1 MNLNIDCVKDLLMDI
16 QSFCK
21 SNVHYDCARDEIPE
35 RLQKYSYDDILYSA
49 RQCNKQNLILGYDEY
64 DAGNY
69 FIIEDLTFEGQ
80 AFLSNLNNPEVFK
93 KTKEKSSVL
102 GYALDKIIDFVVQF
116 AASLLS
122 R

>member
-1 MNLNIDCVKDLLMDI
+1 M
-16 QSFCK
+16 
-21 SNVHYDCARDEIPE
+21 
-35 RLQKYSYDDILYSA
+35 
-49 RQCNKQNLILGYDEY
+49 GYDEY
-64 DAGNY
+64 DASNML
-69 FIIEDLTFEGQ
+69 IIEDLTLKGQ
-80 AFLSNLNNPEVFK
+80 AFLNNLNNPEVFK

>member
-21 SNVHYDCARDEIPE
+21 PNVHYDCARDEIPE

-49 RQCNKQNLILGYDEY
+49 RKCNEQGLILGYDEY
-64 DAGNY
+64 DASNML
-69 FIIEDLTFEGQ
+69 IIEDLTLKGQ
-80 AFLSNLNNPEVFK
+80 AFLNNLNNPEVLK
-93 KTKEKSSVL
+93 TTKEKSSVL

>member
-21 SNVHYDCARDEIPE
+21 PNVHYDCARDEIPE

-64 DAGNY
+64 NAGNY

-80 AFLSNLNNPEVFK
+80 AFLNNLNNPEVFK

>member
-1 MNLNIDCVKDLLMDI
+1 MNINIDCVKDLLTDI
-16 QSFCK
+16 QSHCK
-21 SNVHYDCARDEIPE
+21 PNVQYDCARDEIPE

-49 RQCNKQNLILGYDEY
+49 RKCNEQGLILGYDEY
-64 DAGNY
+64 DAGNML
-69 FIIEDLTFEGQ
+69 IIEDLTLKGQ
-80 AFLSNLNNPEVFK
+80 AFLNNLNNPEVFK